1 MESILRS
8 RIFQQQGVRFSKLLR
23 IALAYEDRIWT
34 HAGSSV
40 SPSSR
45 VLEFQCFDPPLLLQ
59 LAAGAFFMDPPPS
72 SSADHIRIKI
82 LVEEEE
88 AAASHACMQ
97 AFIHETCSEFAHDV
111 LVLYRRNMGGSCRR
125 WRPSPGILG
134 THSTW
139 KKKNNNNNDNSSTF
153 FSIATQICT
162 CCMVGNYISCWDSQE
177 FSSTLCCS

>member
-1 MESILRS
+1 VCFSLRLPCRMESILRS
-8 RIFQQQGVRFSKLLR
+8 HIFQQQGVRFSKLLR

-40 SPSSR
+40 SPSPR
-45 VLEFQCFDPPLLLQ
+45 VLELRSS
-59 LAAGAFFMDPPPS
+59 AAAAFFVDPPS
-72 SSADHIRIKI
+72 SADRIRIKI
-82 LVEEEE
+82 LVEEDE

-111 LVLYRRNMGGSCRR
+111 LVLYRRNMGESCRR

-139 KKKNNNNNDNSSTF
+139 KKKKNDNNNSSTF

-162 CCMVGNYISCWDSQE
+162 CCMVGNYIRCWDSQE

>member
-1 MESILRS
+1 
-8 RIFQQQGVRFSKLLR
+8 
-23 IALAYEDRIWT
+23 
-34 HAGSSV
+34 
-40 SPSSR
+40 
-45 VLEFQCFDPPLLLQ
+45 
-59 LAAGAFFMDPPPS
+59 MDPPS
-72 SSADHIRIKI
+72 SSSSADRIRIKI
-82 LVEEEE
+82 SVEEEE

-134 THSTW
+134 TYSIW
-139 KKKNNNNNDNSSTF
+139 NKKKKKKSNNNSTF

-177 FSSTLCCS
+177 FSSTLLL